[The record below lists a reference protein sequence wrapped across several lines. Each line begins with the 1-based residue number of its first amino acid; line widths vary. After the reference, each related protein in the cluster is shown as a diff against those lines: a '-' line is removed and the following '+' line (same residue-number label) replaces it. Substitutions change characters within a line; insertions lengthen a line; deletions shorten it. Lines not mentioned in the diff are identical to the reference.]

1 LTDLSLRCRVDH
13 QIGIRHERRDFSFVI
28 VVFRSIIVVRVAN
41 PVCDGV
47 ASRNA
52 YLRQSILIYLSNAIT
67 ALTLGFPL
75 SSVSS
80 WTLTRITTLG
90 FLARAF
96 AHSRSIISAF
106 SISVSSRFMDILHDK
121 PRRCSGTD
129 VRFIARPRTGD
140 DTTAPSPSL

>member
-1 LTDLSLRCRVDH
+1 MRHQHANAPHPLALRLRRERPRHRPAEQGDELATFHSITSSHVAGVD
-13 QIGIRHERRDFSFVI
+13 
-28 VVFRSIIVVRVAN
+28 
-41 PVCDGV
+41 
-47 ASRNA
+47 
-52 YLRQSILIYLSNAIT
+52 LRQSILIYLSNAIT

-121 PRRCSGTD
+121 PRRF
-129 VRFIARPRTGD
+129 V
-140 DTTAPSPSL
+140 